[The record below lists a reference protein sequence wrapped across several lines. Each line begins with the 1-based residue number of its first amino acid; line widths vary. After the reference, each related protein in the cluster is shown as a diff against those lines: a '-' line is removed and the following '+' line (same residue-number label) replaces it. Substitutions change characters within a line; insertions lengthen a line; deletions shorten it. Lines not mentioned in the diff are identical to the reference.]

1 MNHTLTEQLIVV
13 LFLVV
18 GLMMTPLL
26 FIGLD
31 FWAGIRK
38 PHARGDRIRSDKMQ
52 RTIQKLS
59 RYYNAI
65 LAMLVLDCVQ
75 ISGFVFLHIYN
86 SWTLYTFPL
95 FTLLAVLFVATI
107 EIRSIMEPANAK
119 ESREMKAV
127 GELAKAI
134 AAHRSDPKEM
144 AEAIAEY
151 LSQKK

>member
-1 MNHTLTEQLIVV
+1 
-13 LFLVV
+13 
-18 GLMMTPLL
+18 
-26 FIGLD
+26 
-31 FWAGIRK
+31 
-38 PHARGDRIRSDKMQ
+38 
-52 RTIQKLS
+52 
-59 RYYNAI
+59 
-65 LAMLVLDCVQ
+65 MLVLDCVQ

-95 FTLLAVLFVATI
+95 FTLLAVLVVATI